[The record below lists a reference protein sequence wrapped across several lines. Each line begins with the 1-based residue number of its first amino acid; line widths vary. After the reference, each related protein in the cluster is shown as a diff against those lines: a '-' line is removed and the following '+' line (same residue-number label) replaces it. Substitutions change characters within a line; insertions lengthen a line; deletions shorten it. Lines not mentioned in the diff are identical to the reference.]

1 MVWRRD
7 AKQVYVSSL
16 DQRTVLVAD
25 VLPGPDMRI
34 GPLKTALTATANMTT
49 GDLTPDFERTLVAL
63 TPDNPA
69 PNALTIMLDWTGALR
84 R

>member
-1 MVWRRD
+1 
-7 AKQVYVSSL
+7 
-16 DQRTVLVAD
+16 
-25 VLPGPDMRI
+25 
-34 GPLKTALTATANMTT
+34 MTT

-69 PNALTIMLDWTGALR
+69 PKALTIMLDWTGALR